1 MRKFHCV
8 FCGRS
13 CCSNCSDET
22 LPELKLIDQELVP
35 TVDKPLQN
43 IANFFAKSQ
52 QKQQAAKV
60 CEYCFVKIT
69 NPQLEAFYQLG
80 KLWRQKDEETIEQ
93 KIQWYKDSSQELLDQ
108 CEVEREGMLLDIEA
122 NERDLK
128 KISNSK
134 IQLTDQREYI
144 FNEKKNMEA
153 ELGDLQTQRDALK
166 AKVELLRRKKQDLAF

>member
-1 MRKFHCV
+1 LIASASGKAVLQQNKPYCQLCFKEFNLLVRKFHCI

-22 LPELKLIDQELVP
+22 LPELKLIDSELVP

-69 NPQLEAFYQLG
+69 NP
-80 KLWRQKDEETIEQ
+80 
-93 KIQWYKDSSQELLDQ
+93 
-108 CEVEREGMLLDIEA
+108 
-122 NERDLK
+122 
-128 KISNSK
+128 
-134 IQLTDQREYI
+134 
-144 FNEKKNMEA
+144 
-153 ELGDLQTQRDALK
+153 
-166 AKVELLRRKKQDLAF
+166 